1 MTTKTPRPAPGR
13 RGFLKAAG
21 ATAIAASGLAAP
33 AIARNAIHWRMVTTW
48 PKGFPGLGTGAEYLA
63 DLITRM
69 TDGRIRVTVY
79 GAGELVPAFE
89 AIDAV
94 SNGTA
99 DLGHGGPYYWKGK
112 VEAAQFL
119 SAIPFGFSV
128 QEQLAWYAFGGGQEL
143 ADRIY
148 RGLGCK
154 FFVAGNTT
162 AQMGGWFKREIKSL
176 ADLNGLKMRIPGLGG
191 EVVRA
196 AGVNVVNLSGG
207 ELLTSI
213 RSGAV
218 DALEWVGP
226 YNDLAFGLYQGAPYY
241 YAPGWHEPASALD
254 CFINLKRWEQL
265 PNDLKATVGAATAAA
280 TLYMIGEF
288 NARNNAALESLVNKH
303 KVQLRQFPDDVLKQ
317 LFKLSADVLGE
328 IRSKDKLSDEVLTS
342 IEKFLKGASKWTAV
356 SDQAYLDARSR
367 LMNL

>member
-148 RGLGCK
+148 LIRDGTITEATLETLK
-154 FFVAGNTT
+154 TT
-162 AQMGGWFKREIKSL
+162 RSSTPDDSPSQSPTSREVS
-176 ADLNGLKMRIPGLGG
+176 
-191 EVVRA
+191 
-196 AGVNVVNLSGG
+196 SGG
-207 ELLTSI
+207 
-213 RSGAV
+213 
-218 DALEWVGP
+218 P
-226 YNDLAFGLYQGAPYY
+226 
-241 YAPGWHEPASALD
+241 
-254 CFINLKRWEQL
+254 KR
-265 PNDLKATVGAATAAA
+265 
-280 TLYMIGEF
+280 
-288 NARNNAALESLVNKH
+288 
-303 KVQLRQFPDDVLKQ
+303 
-317 LFKLSADVLGE
+317 
-328 IRSKDKLSDEVLTS
+328 
-342 IEKFLKGASKWTAV
+342 
-356 SDQAYLDARSR
+356 
-367 LMNL
+367 